1 MLFSMWLWILGMVD
15 TNVIEDNIQDLGN
28 NRDITLEH
36 NYVKIKF
43 SSPEEAEDFADVLKN
58 FMNRDKNGIRL
69 DRNKKVG
76 WYS

>member
-1 MLFSMWLWILGMVD
+1 VLFSMWLWILGMVD

-58 FMNRDKNGIRL
+58 FMNRDKKWDSFGQ
-69 DRNKKVG
+69 K
-76 WYS
+76 